1 MKPPVDD
8 SIKKILTDKLNELS
22 VLLDADIFT
31 YYGQIIDG
39 NENIIL
45 KIIEDLAKS
54 PDKKEKLFVVL
65 TTGGGSAIAV
75 ERYVN
80 IIRHHYSEVN
90 FIIPDYA
97 FSAGTIFCM
106 SGDNI
111 YMDYF
116 SVLGPIDPQVQ
127 NKEGNWVAALGYL
140 DKVNELIEKA
150 KANTLT
156 QAEFVILKDFDL
168 AELKGYEQAKELTIS
183 LLKKWLVKYKFKN
196 WETHQTN
203 QAILNQPVTIAEKE
217 GRAEEI
223 ADILS
228 NNNEWKSHGRPINIE
243 TLESKLRLKIEDY
256 SNNDPLRILIRQ
268 YYDLLSDYVKSNKM
282 PIFVQTK
289 SFI

>member
-54 PDKKEKLFVVL
+54 PDKKDKLFVVL

-196 WETHQTN
+196 WASHQTN
-203 QAILNQPVTIAEKE
+203 PALLNQPVTTAEKE

-243 TLESKLRLKIEDY
+243 TLENKLRLRIEDY
-256 SNNDPLRILIRQ
+256 SNNDDLRNLLRQ
-268 YYDLLSDYVKSNKM
+268 YYDLLSDYVKSHKM

>member
-1 MKPPVDD
+1 MKPPVED
-8 SIKKILTDKLNELS
+8 SIKNILTDKLKELS

-39 NENIIL
+39 NESIIL
-45 KIIEDLAKS
+45 KIIESLALS
-54 PDKKEKLFVVL
+54 PDKKDKLFVVL

-80 IIRHHYSEVN
+80 IMRHHYDEIN

-150 KANTLT
+150 QNDKLT
-156 QAEFVILKDFDL
+156 QAEFIILKDFDL

-196 WETHQTN
+196 WATHSTN
-203 QAILNQPVTIAEKE
+203 QVLLNQPVTIEEKE
-217 GRAEEI
+217 ARAEEI

-243 TLESKLRLKIEDY
+243 TLEDKLRLRIEDY
-256 SNNDPLRILIRQ
+256 SDNDDLRNLIRT
-268 YYDLLSDYVKSNKM
+268 YYDLLSDYVKSNKT

-289 SFI
+289 LFI

>member
-8 SIKKILTDKLNELS
+8 SIKKILSDKLNDLS
-22 VLLDADIFT
+22 NLLDADIFT

-39 NENIIL
+39 NESIIL
-45 KIIEDLAKS
+45 KIIEDLAS
-54 PDKKEKLFVVL
+54 SEHKKDKLFVVL

-80 IIRHHYSEVN
+80 IMRHHYKEVN

-150 KANTLT
+150 QNDSLT
-156 QAEFVILKDFDL
+156 QAEFIILKDFDL

-196 WETHQTN
+196 WAKHQTN
-203 QAILNQPVTIAEKE
+203 PELLGQDVTIEEKE

-243 TLESKLRLKIEDY
+243 TLEEKLRLKIEDY
-256 SNNDPLRILIRQ
+256 SDNEPLRSLIRQ
-268 YYDLLSDYVKSNKM
+268 YYDLLSDYVKSNKL

-289 SFI
+289 LFI